1 MYYICTYNLYSLK
14 IPLLC
19 LWTGLLHTGY
29 NSLFRARLL
38 TAKAAQDSRGSM
50 QGWRAGFSGTRPGAP
65 DLPHARSWAQPCCL
79 PGPRSRGRSSL
90 CACAERGACAQ
101 WASPGNQRRVLINSL
116 GLSGGLLCN
125 TGTASLVFPGA
136 PDVLVR
142 APEMH
147 GICLESKQLFHMP

>member
-65 DLPHARSWAQPCCL
+65 DLPRARSWAQPCCL

-101 WASPGNQRRVLINSL
+101 WASPGN
-116 GLSGGLLCN
+116 
-125 TGTASLVFPGA
+125 
-136 PDVLVR
+136 
-142 APEMH
+142 
-147 GICLESKQLFHMP
+147 